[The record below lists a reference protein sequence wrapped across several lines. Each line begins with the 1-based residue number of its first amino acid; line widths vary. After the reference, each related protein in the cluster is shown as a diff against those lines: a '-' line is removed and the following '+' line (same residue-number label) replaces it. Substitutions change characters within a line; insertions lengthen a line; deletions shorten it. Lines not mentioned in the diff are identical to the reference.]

1 MTTFKKQSMASTPI
15 KSKVQNLTLEVV
27 ELSIGISMSNKYSLK
42 ITVNKKWPET
52 QSDLKEDWIIDTC
65 LLQGGTN

>member
-1 MTTFKKQSMASTPI
+1 
-15 KSKVQNLTLEVV
+15 
-27 ELSIGISMSNKYSLK
+27 MSNKYSLK

>member
-1 MTTFKKQSMASTPI
+1 MTTFKKQSMASTPV

-52 QSDLKEDWIIDTC
+52 QSDLKED
-65 LLQGGTN
+65 